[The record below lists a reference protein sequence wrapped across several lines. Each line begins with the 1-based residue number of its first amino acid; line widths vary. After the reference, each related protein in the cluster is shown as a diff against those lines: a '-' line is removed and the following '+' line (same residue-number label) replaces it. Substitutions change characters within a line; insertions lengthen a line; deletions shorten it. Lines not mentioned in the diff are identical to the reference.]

1 MTTLIEVKQ
10 AQLQARKNRE
20 SIKTALLTTVIGEV
34 QNRVTNKPVDSRN
47 AEVENS
53 ILQEVLNSFLKK
65 NREAQDTVRG
75 EALEVLKNE
84 AQIITSFQPKRLNEV
99 EVMEILKK
107 KSPNLEMF
115 KNMDKK
121 DKGRVIGDLR
131 REHGEL
137 VDSFIV
143 MKVLD
148 SLG

>member
-137 VDSFIV
+137 IDSFVV